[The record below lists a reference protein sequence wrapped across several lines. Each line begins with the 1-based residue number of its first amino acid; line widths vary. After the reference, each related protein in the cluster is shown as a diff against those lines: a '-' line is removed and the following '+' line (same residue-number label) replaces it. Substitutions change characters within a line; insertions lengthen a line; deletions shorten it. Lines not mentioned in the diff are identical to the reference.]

1 MSVYNTIDLNHLSTK
16 IEIFV
21 PHLLQ
26 GLLATLKKI
35 DVGFQMDGYSC
46 YSKSWLKNFGIA

>member
-1 MSVYNTIDLNHLSTK
+1 MSVYITIDLNHLSTK

-46 YSKSWLKNFGIA
+46 YSKSWLKIFGIA